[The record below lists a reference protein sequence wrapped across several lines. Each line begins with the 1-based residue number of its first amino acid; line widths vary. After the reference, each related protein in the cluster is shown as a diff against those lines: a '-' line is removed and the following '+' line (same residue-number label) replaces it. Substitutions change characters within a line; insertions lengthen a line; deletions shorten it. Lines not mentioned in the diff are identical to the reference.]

1 MVFQDKLT
9 PPYTTSKISTLDPQ
23 QSNCQVTWG
32 KGEKQEQF
40 LEILIKCLDQIVKG
54 SQLRNSH

>member
-23 QSNCQVTWG
+23 QSNCQVTRG
-32 KGEKQEQF
+32 KGEKQESRDF
-40 LEILIKCLDQIVKG
+40 DKMFG
-54 SQLRNSH
+54 SDCERQSVT